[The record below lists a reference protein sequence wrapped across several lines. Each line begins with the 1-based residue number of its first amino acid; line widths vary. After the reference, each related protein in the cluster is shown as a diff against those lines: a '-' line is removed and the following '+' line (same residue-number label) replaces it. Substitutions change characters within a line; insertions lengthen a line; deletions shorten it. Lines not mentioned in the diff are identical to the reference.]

1 MNRSLKTFI
10 AEIYS
15 SNLTKSERRDEVDK
29 YRRICNIKNEGNGR
43 NVCEYT
49 KAEITRFPHIDH
61 ISLFNHLAEQMAE
74 KQKKSFPLSHSDI
87 QNLHEEVAKLL
98 KEYEVEIAQER
109 KIQVRQQLERELK
122 KVAELQQ
129 EKQRSLEI
137 LHQAMQHAEQL
148 AAEAREAQ
156 QRANIAKQAS
166 EAAAKAHAAILEKIK
181 DAEQSI
187 ELKEKKFS
195 A

>member
-1 MNRSLKTFI
+1 MDRSLKRFI
-10 AEIYS
+10 QNAKD
-15 SNLTKSERRDEVDK
+15 LTKSEKRALVDK
-29 YRRICNIKNEGNGR
+29 YRGICNIKNEGNGR

-49 KAEITRFPHIDH
+49 KAEITRFPHIVH
-61 ISLFNHLAEQMAE
+61 ISLFNRLAEEMAE
-74 KQKKSFPLSHSDI
+74 KQKKSFPLSLSDI

-98 KEYEVEIAQER
+98 KEYEVEVAQEI
-109 KIQVRQQLERELK
+109 KIQERQQLERELK

-129 EKQRSLEI
+129 EKQRSLEM
-137 LHQAMQHAEQL
+137 LHEAMHHAEQL

-156 QRANIAKQAS
+156 QRANIAKHAS
-166 EAAAKAHAAILEKIK
+166 EAAAKAHAAILEKLK
-181 DAEQSI
+181 DAEQSL

>member
-1 MNRSLKTFI
+1 MNRSLKELI
-10 AEIYS
+10 AKIYLS
-15 SNLTKSERRDEVDK
+15 HPTKSEKKAQVEK
-29 YRRICNIKNEGNGR
+29 YRGICNIENKGNGI
-43 NVCEYT
+43 NVCKHT
-49 KAEITRFPHIDH
+49 NAGITRFPHIKD
-61 ISLFNHLAEQMAE
+61 ISLFNRLAKEMAE
-74 KQKKSFPLSHSDI
+74 KQKKSFPLSLSDI

-98 KEYEVEIAQER
+98 KEYEVEVAQEI
-109 KIQVRQQLERELK
+109 KIQERQQFERELK
-122 KVAELQQ
+122 KVAELQE
-129 EKQRSLEI
+129 EKQRSLEM

-166 EAAAKAHAAILEKIK
+166 EAAVKAHAAILEKIK
-181 DAEQSI
+181 DAEKSL